1 MARINWGIT
10 NGFVGKLGN
19 VVGFNWKG
27 INLQRAKT
35 RVSNPRTKKQMLQRA
50 KFAVSG
56 KLASSLYDALYYGY
70 RSEAR
75 ELRSTQNGLFLKENK
90 EAITGT
96 LDGILINFEAL
107 KLSKKSIKG
116 VAFGQM
122 SKDGNVLTVAVTNEY
137 LIGHRCG
144 EKDRIYVCLL
154 CPEKE
159 ESICQAVGVRTDT
172 SVTVNIPA
180 SWGSRKVYV
189 YGYVIGAQLDN
200 ADEASETTFIGS
212 FGEGEVTSAYESAPA
227 GNGGGSETPA
237 AGGAE
242 TPAATLAAPVISG
255 ETPFTETTQ
264 VTITGPDG
272 AEIHYTTSGSNPTST
287 SNLYSEPLTLSA
299 TTTVKAIA
307 IKDGVSSAVTTKI
320 FSLSGDG
327 EYDPNEGDMG

>member
-10 NGFVGKLGN
+10 NGFIGKLGN

-35 RVSNPRTKKQMLQRA
+35 RVSNPRTKAQMLQRT

-56 KLASSLYDALYYGY
+56 KLARMLYDALYYGY
-70 RSEAR
+70 RNEAR
-75 ELRSTQNGLFLKENK
+75 MLRSTQTGLFMRENK
-90 EAITGT
+90 GAVTGNIDALT
-96 LDGILINFEAL
+96 INYEGL
-107 KLSKKSIKG
+107 KLSLKSIKG
-116 VAFGQM
+116 VVFGQM
-122 SKDGNVLTVAVTNEY
+122 AIDGNVLTVPVTNEA
-137 LIGHRCG
+137 LIGRRVS
-144 EKDRIYVCLL
+144 EKDRIYICLL

-159 ESICQAVGVRTDT
+159 ECICQAVGERKDA
-172 SVTVNIPA
+172 SVSINIPA

-189 YGYVIGAQLDN
+189 YGYVIGAQIDN
-200 ADEASETTFIGS
+200 ADEASETVYIGT
-212 FGEGEVTSAYESAPA
+212 FGEGEVTSANEEAPA

-237 AGGAE
+237 N
-242 TPAATLAAPVISG
+242 TLAAPVISG
-255 ETPFTETTQ
+255 ETPFEETTE

-272 AEIHYTTSGSNPTST
+272 AQIRYTTSGSNPTST
-287 SNLYSEPLTLSA
+287 SNLYTEPLTLNA

-307 IKDGVSSAVTTKI
+307 IKDGVTSAVTTKL